1 MPFFQMNS
9 CDNELRINTC
19 QSSHQLWSKCSESGA
34 GLIDGVE
41 NNLYLYVFK
50 KDLLTLRIK
59 LLQVTLYFI
68 YVVYFNFEF
77 QNSDFF
83 P

>member
-1 MPFFQMNS
+1 MPVFQMNS

-41 NNLYLYVFK
+41 NNLYLYFLK
-50 KDLLTLRIK
+50 GFTHARI
-59 LLQVTLYFI
+59 
-68 YVVYFNFEF
+68 
-77 QNSDFF
+77 
-83 P
+83 